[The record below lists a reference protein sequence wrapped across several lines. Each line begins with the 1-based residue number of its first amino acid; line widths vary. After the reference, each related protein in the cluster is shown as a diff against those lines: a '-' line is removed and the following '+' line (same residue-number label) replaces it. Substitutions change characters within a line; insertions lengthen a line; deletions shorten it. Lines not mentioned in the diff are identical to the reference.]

1 MLGQEMLNEKK
12 WAVVGDVLNPSKFA
26 CIIKNRLIGNGYQVF
41 PVNPRS
47 QSPEVYHS
55 LGEIKEGID
64 VIDLCIN
71 PHTGLDI
78 VKEAAALGI
87 EKIFIQPGAESEEII
102 DFCKEKNL
110 QNYLGCVLVELSKRG
125 M

>member
-26 CIIKNRLIGNGYQVF
+26 HIIKNRLITNQYQVF
-41 PVNPRS
+41 QVNPRS
-47 QSPEVYHS
+47 QSPEVYRS
-55 LGEIKEGID
+55 LGEIGEGID

-71 PHTGLDI
+71 PHTGLEI

-87 EKIFIQPGAESEEII
+87 EKIFIQPGAESDEII
-102 DFCKEKNL
+102 AYCKEKKL
-110 QNYLGCVLVELSKRG
+110 QYYLGCVLVELGRRG